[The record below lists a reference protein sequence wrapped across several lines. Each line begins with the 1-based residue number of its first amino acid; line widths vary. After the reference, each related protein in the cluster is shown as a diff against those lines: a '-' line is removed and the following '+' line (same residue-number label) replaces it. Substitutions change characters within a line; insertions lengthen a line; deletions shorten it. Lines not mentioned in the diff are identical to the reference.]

1 MSMSGAQVA
10 AFNAA
15 SGITPQASTVLFV
28 GTVIALSTLWGAWA
42 LYSIY
47 RPEHRQKHRSRVDR
61 PGHRPAADSFR
72 TRSQLAKEL
81 TDV

>member
-1 MSMSGAQVA
+1 MSGTQVA

-47 RPEHRQKHRSRVDR
+47 RGWATQNLDKHIAGASTIKVLVLLLVLS
-61 PGHRPAADSFR
+61 ALVLS
-72 TRSQLAKEL
+72 
-81 TDV
+81 

>member
-1 MSMSGAQVA
+1 MSMSGTQVA

-15 SGITPQASTVLFV
+15 SGITPQATTVLFV

-47 RPEHRQKHRSRVDR
+47 RGWATQNLDKHIAGSSTVKVLVLLLILS
-61 PGHRPAADSFR
+61 ALVLS
-72 TRSQLAKEL
+72 
-81 TDV
+81 

>member
-1 MSMSGAQVA
+1 MSMSGAQLA

-15 SGITPQASTVLFV
+15 SGTTPQASIVLFV

-47 RPEHRQKHRSRVDR
+47 RGWATQNLDKHI
-61 PGHRPAADSFR
+61 AASS
-72 TRSQLAKEL
+72 TIKVIVLLMILSALVL
-81 TDV
+81 S

>member
-15 SGITPQASTVLFV
+15 SAATPQAFSTFFLSI
-28 GTVIALSTLWGAWA
+28 VIALSMLWAAWA

-47 RPEHRQKHRSRVDR
+47 RGWATQNIDRSTAGSSAVRIFVLLLILS
-61 PGHRPAADSFR
+61 ALVLS
-72 TRSQLAKEL
+72 
-81 TDV
+81 

>member
-1 MSMSGAQVA
+1 MSGTQVA

-15 SGITPQASTVLFV
+15 SGITPQATTVLFV

-47 RPEHRQKHRSRVDR
+47 RGWATQNLDKHIAGSSTVKVLVLLLILS
-61 PGHRPAADSFR
+61 ALVLS
-72 TRSQLAKEL
+72 
-81 TDV
+81 

>member
-15 SGITPQASTVLFV
+15 SGITPQATTVLLV

-47 RPEHRQKHRSRVDR
+47 RGWATQNLDKHIAGSSTVKVLVLLLILS
-61 PGHRPAADSFR
+61 ALVLS
-72 TRSQLAKEL
+72 
-81 TDV
+81 

>member
-1 MSMSGAQVA
+1 MSMSGTQVA

-47 RPEHRQKHRSRVDR
+47 RGWATQNIDR
-61 PGHRPAADSFR
+61 NTAGAATVKVFVLLLILSALVL
-72 TRSQLAKEL
+72 S
-81 TDV
+81 

>member
-1 MSMSGAQVA
+1 MSGTQVA

-15 SGITPQASTVLFV
+15 SGITPQATTVLLV

-47 RPEHRQKHRSRVDR
+47 RGWATQNLDKHIAGSSTVKVLVLLLILS
-61 PGHRPAADSFR
+61 ALVLS
-72 TRSQLAKEL
+72 
-81 TDV
+81 

>member
-1 MSMSGAQVA
+1 MSMSGTQVA

-15 SGITPQASTVLFV
+15 SGVTPQASTVLFV

-47 RPEHRQKHRSRVDR
+47 RGWATQNIDKHIAGSSTVRVVVLLLILS
-61 PGHRPAADSFR
+61 ALVLS
-72 TRSQLAKEL
+72 
-81 TDV
+81 

>member
-1 MSMSGAQVA
+1 MSMSGTQVA

-28 GTVIALSTLWGAWA
+28 GTVITLSTLWGAWA

-47 RPEHRQKHRSRVDR
+47 RGWATQNIDR
-61 PGHRPAADSFR
+61 NTAGAATVKVFVLLLILSALVL
-72 TRSQLAKEL
+72 S
-81 TDV
+81 

>member
-47 RPEHRQKHRSRVDR
+47 RGWTTQNIDR
-61 PGHRPAADSFR
+61 NIAAGS
-72 TRSQLAKEL
+72 TVKVIVLLLILSTLVL
-81 TDV
+81 S

>member
-1 MSMSGAQVA
+1 MSMSGTQVA

-15 SGITPQASTVLFV
+15 SGITPQATTVLLV

-47 RPEHRQKHRSRVDR
+47 RGWATQNLDKHIAGSSTVKVLVLLLILS
-61 PGHRPAADSFR
+61 ALVLS
-72 TRSQLAKEL
+72 
-81 TDV
+81 

>member
-1 MSMSGAQVA
+1 MSMSGTQVA

-15 SGITPQASTVLFV
+15 SGITPQATTVLLV

-47 RPEHRQKHRSRVDR
+47 RGWATQNLDKHIAGSSTIKVLVLLLILS
-61 PGHRPAADSFR
+61 ALVLS
-72 TRSQLAKEL
+72 
-81 TDV
+81 

>member
-1 MSMSGAQVA
+1 MSMSSAQVA

-28 GTVIALSTLWGAWA
+28 GSVIALSTLWGAWA

-47 RPEHRQKHRSRVDR
+47 RGWATQNIDKHIASSSVVRVLVLLLIL
-61 PGHRPAADSFR
+61 S
-72 TRSQLAKEL
+72 TLVLS
-81 TDV
+81 

>member
-1 MSMSGAQVA
+1 MSMSGTQVA

-15 SGITPQASTVLFV
+15 SGVTPQASTVLFV

-47 RPEHRQKHRSRVDR
+47 RGWATSNIDRAIAGASVVRVIVLLMILS
-61 PGHRPAADSFR
+61 ALVLS
-72 TRSQLAKEL
+72 
-81 TDV
+81 

>member
-1 MSMSGAQVA
+1 MSMSGTQVA

-15 SGITPQASTVLFV
+15 SGVTPQASTVLFV

-47 RPEHRQKHRSRVDR
+47 RGWATQNIDR
-61 PGHRPAADSFR
+61 NIAVSSTVKVLVLLLILSTFVL
-72 TRSQLAKEL
+72 S
-81 TDV
+81 